1 MIGRRIRLMSRVVA
15 IVPVKVGHVA
25 TDKELLRTLPR
36 GRVWPRVSQCP
47 GGLTEER
54 VQDSLLRRRIEKLFE
69 PSPGVVRVSDK
80 LPLPG
85 DNHRIGPVSDGKT
98 RDQVGKTTGI
108 DEPDELLPIR
118 RRCDDPVA
126 RRILGHVERLRQ
138 WERLKA
144 VLPDVLEVPFP
155 LGELSPYRFHL
166 RKTPIL
172 RQQVG
177 MDNRAAGGI
186 DDVDVPAVDD
196 GQREK
201 MLPDLL
207 EPRLFRPGCASSLVE
222 LRDDR
227 NRRLSLGT
235 KVRDDRLAQIGL
247 DRSLENFGPRFR
259 RSHRVAPR
267 LDAEHRNRNHHR
279 DDKRHRCGQHQVEK
293 GPPDRP
299 GSGVSCS
306 RLPTGAKEK
315 TRRTFILFHGSLIFY
330 PLGDGVNGAP
340 APDRGPVSRR
350 QLQRSTPLGRFSRHS
365 RSLRRM
371 AASKP
376 LRICRNRS
384 SDRASPGRWYYT
396 LN

>member
-1 MIGRRIRLMSRVVA
+1 
-15 IVPVKVGHVA
+15 
-25 TDKELLRTLPR
+25 
-36 GRVWPRVSQCP
+36 
-47 GGLTEER
+47 
-54 VQDSLLRRRIEKLFE
+54 
-69 PSPGVVRVSDK
+69 
-80 LPLPG
+80 
-85 DNHRIGPVSDGKT
+85 
-98 RDQVGKTTGI
+98 VGKTTGI

-186 DDVDVPAVDD
+186 DDLDVPAVDD

-227 NRRLSLGT
+227 IAVSVLARRYATIASRRLVSIAPWRT
-235 KVRDDRLAQIGL
+235 SV
-247 DRSLENFGPRFR
+247 PRFR

-293 GPPDRP
+293 GRLTDREWGIMLPPANGCEREDPTYLHPFSWVPHFLSAWRRCQRR
-299 GSGVSCS
+299 SG
-306 RLPTGAKEK
+306 TG
-315 TRRTFILFHGSLIFY
+315 
-330 PLGDGVNGAP
+330 
-340 APDRGPVSRR
+340 
-350 QLQRSTPLGRFSRHS
+350 
-365 RSLRRM
+365 
-371 AASKP
+371 
-376 LRICRNRS
+376 
-384 SDRASPGRWYYT
+384 
-396 LN
+396 